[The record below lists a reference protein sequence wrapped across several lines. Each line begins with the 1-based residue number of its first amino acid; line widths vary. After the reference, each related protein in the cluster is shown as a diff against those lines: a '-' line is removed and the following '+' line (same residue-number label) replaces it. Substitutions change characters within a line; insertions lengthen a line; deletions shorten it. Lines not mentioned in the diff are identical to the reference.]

1 MRLWISLLFLFPLS
15 ALAYF
20 EAPLLATS
28 DAKDALR
35 FTAKIYRAGQP
46 ACTGALIGSQYV
58 LTNAHCFDTKLKYSA
73 KFALDAKDQKHED
86 IAIVDYRLAKVAVA
100 MLKGVSDQH
109 HADGAFHDYAVAK
122 IKRAPKVAKP
132 VALVNRQNLPALPE
146 AATVARTVMI
156 GFQHLRPNKIATRSA
171 VSSATKYTPHS
182 EFYAVYEIPSGS
194 YNCTGDSGGPVV
206 LPLNAQKSEF
216 GLIGMSVG
224 FIRGVNIPGNTWVNP
239 YNKATMQYCGE
250 SVPVFLVPKVI
261 PEIQGLIHELGGP
274 DAATVD
280 LK

>member
-1 MRLWISLLFLFPLS
+1 MRFWISLLFLFPVS
-15 ALAYF
+15 AFAYF
-20 EAPLLATS
+20 DAPLLATS

-35 FTAKIYRAGQP
+35 FTAKIYRDGKP

-58 LTNAHCFDTKLKYSA
+58 LTGAHCFDTKLKYSA
-73 KFALDAKDQKHED
+73 KFALDGKDQKLED
-86 IAIVDYRLAKVAVA
+86 IAIVDYRLAKAAVD
-100 MLKGVSDQH
+100 MVQGVSDKH

-122 IKRAPKVAKP
+122 LKRAPKFAKP
-132 VALVNRQNLPALPE
+132 VALVTGRNLPALPD
-146 AATVARTVMI
+146 ATNVAQTTMI
-156 GFQHLRPNKIATRSA
+156 GFQHIKPTTIKARST
-171 VSSATKYTPHS
+171 VSLATKYTPHS
-182 EFYAVYEIPSGS
+182 AYYAVYEIPTGT

-206 LPLNAQKSEF
+206 LPLNPQKTEF
-216 GLIGMSVG
+216 GLIGLSVG
-224 FIRGVNIPGNTWVNP
+224 FIRGVEIPGNTWVNP
-239 YNKATMQYCGE
+239 YNKATMHYCGE